1 MYLEEQSKV
10 KQLEIELKATK
21 DIIKL
26 KEMLRGSKQTENLKD
41 VAAQTDMI
49 LKNSNFC
56 QTNHIVKKD
65 FEIQVNLVSR
75 SVFNQMGIKKEP
87 QIAMPNRASSNAESS
102 SKKRKMPSV
111 VNCCHC
117 VDRRAK
123 IAKVTGD
130 NVSILNPDLFKT
142 YKSHCSDPIIAQE
155 AIRKMKNCSSVQII
169 RASDSMPDDNIP
181 PENLLKIQEEVR
193 NAVRWLLN
201 RYSEIYSLNEFNIT
215 TWKSFHQSFGDYIL
229 WHEENKPTTDLIAIN
244 LFTISGIE
252 TWLVQD
258 FEKGPKESKWFRGR
272 SISEFQHALHLA
284 MLKFAN
290 IKIAD
295 VDQAKNRQIDA
306 HEIRH
311 LIKETLIGL
320 KGKTKTE
327 EMKNGDEIEVTF
339 TIKVGLDLFIGK
351 SKTSGVPKAE
361 RSREQGMKIT
371 KQKAHLEARKEAEK
385 NFFNAFFGVDGIR
398 EFTVDEM
405 GRPVESFN
413 LK

>member
-1 MYLEEQSKV
+1 MYLEEKSKV

-21 DIIKL
+21 DIINL

-41 VAAQTDMI
+41 IAAQTDVI

-65 FEIQVNLVSR
+65 FEIQVNLVNR

-102 SKKRKMPSV
+102 PKKRKMPS
-111 VNCCHC
+111 

-130 NVSILNPDLFKT
+130 NVSILNPDLFRT
-142 YKSHCSDPIIAQE
+142 YKSHCSDPIMAQE

-169 RASDSMPDDNIP
+169 RANDSMSDENIP
-181 PENLLKIQEEVR
+181 PENLLKIQEEVK
-193 NAVRWLLN
+193 NAVRWLLK

-295 VDQAKNRQIDA
+295 VDQTKNRLIDA

-311 LIKETLIGL
+311 LTKEIL
-320 KGKTKTE
+320 KGKTLTQEKKT
-327 EMKNGDEIEVTF
+327 GDEIEVTV
-339 TIKVGLDLFIGK
+339 TIKIGLDLFIGK

-361 RSREQGMKIT
+361 RSREQGMKMT

-385 NFFNAFFGVDGIR
+385 KFFNAFFGVDGIR

>member
-1 MYLEEQSKV
+1 MYLEEKSKV

-21 DIIKL
+21 DIINL

-41 VAAQTDMI
+41 IAAQTDVI

-65 FEIQVNLVSR
+65 FEIQVNLVNR

-87 QIAMPNRASSNAESS
+87 QIAMPNRASSNAESP

-111 VNCCHC
+111 
-117 VDRRAK
+117 DLRAK

-130 NVSILNPDLFKT
+130 NVSILNPDLFRT
-142 YKSHCSDPIIAQE
+142 YKSHCIDPIMAQE

-169 RASDSMPDDNIP
+169 RANDSMSDENIP
-181 PENLLKIQEEVR
+181 PDNLLKIQEEVK
-193 NAVRWLLN
+193 NAVRWLLK

-295 VDQAKNRQIDA
+295 VDQTKNRLIDA

-311 LIKETLIGL
+311 LTKEIL
-320 KGKTKTE
+320 KGKTLTQEKKT
-327 EMKNGDEIEVTF
+327 GDEIEVTV
-339 TIKVGLDLFIGK
+339 TIKIGLDQFIGK

-361 RSREQGMKIT
+361 RSREQGMKMT

-385 NFFNAFFGVDGIR
+385 KFFNSFFGVDGIR

-405 GRPVESFN
+405 GRPVETN
-413 LK
+413 

>member
-1 MYLEEQSKV
+1 MYLEEKSKV

-21 DIIKL
+21 DIINL

-41 VAAQTDMI
+41 IAAQTDVI

-65 FEIQVNLVSR
+65 FEIQVNLVNR

-102 SKKRKMPSV
+102 PKKRKMPS
-111 VNCCHC
+111 

-130 NVSILNPDLFKT
+130 NVSILNPDLFRT

-169 RASDSMPDDNIP
+169 RANDSMSDENIP
-181 PENLLKIQEEVR
+181 PDNLLKIQEEVK
-193 NAVRWLLN
+193 NAVRWLLK

-295 VDQAKNRQIDA
+295 VDQTKNRLIDA

-311 LIKETLIGL
+311 LTKEIL
-320 KGKTKTE
+320 KGKTLTQEKKT
-327 EMKNGDEIEVTF
+327 GDEIEVTV
-339 TIKVGLDLFIGK
+339 TIKIGLDLFIGK

-361 RSREQGMKIT
+361 RSREQGMKMT

-385 NFFNAFFGVDGIR
+385 KFFNAFFGVDGIR

>member
-1 MYLEEQSKV
+1 MYLEEKSKV
-10 KQLEIELKATK
+10 KQLEIELKAMK
-21 DIIKL
+21 DIINL

-41 VAAQTDMI
+41 IAAQTDVI

-65 FEIQVNLVSR
+65 FEIQVNLVNR

-102 SKKRKMPSV
+102 PKKRKTPSV
-111 VNCCHC
+111 
-117 VDRRAK
+117 DLRAK

-130 NVSILNPDLFKT
+130 NVSILNPDLFRT
-142 YKSHCSDPIIAQE
+142 YKSHCSDPIMAQE

-169 RASDSMPDDNIP
+169 RANDSMSDENIP
-181 PENLLKIQEEVR
+181 PENLLKIQEEVK
-193 NAVRWLLN
+193 NAVRWLLK

-295 VDQAKNRQIDA
+295 VDQTKNRLIDA

-311 LIKETLIGL
+311 LTKEIL
-320 KGKTKTE
+320 KGKTLTQEKKT
-327 EMKNGDEIEVTF
+327 GDEIEVTV
-339 TIKVGLDLFIGK
+339 TIKIGLDLFIGK

-361 RSREQGMKIT
+361 RSREQGMKMT

-385 NFFNAFFGVDGIR
+385 KFFNAFFGVDGIR

>member
-1 MYLEEQSKV
+1 M
-10 KQLEIELKATK
+10 K
-21 DIIKL
+21 DIINL

-41 VAAQTDMI
+41 IAAQTDVI

-65 FEIQVNLVSR
+65 FEIQVNLVNR

-102 SKKRKMPSV
+102 PKKRKMPS
-111 VNCCHC
+111 

-130 NVSILNPDLFKT
+130 NVSILNPDLFRT
-142 YKSHCSDPIIAQE
+142 YKSHCSDPIMAQE

-169 RASDSMPDDNIP
+169 RANDSMSDENIP
-181 PENLLKIQEEVR
+181 PENLLKIQEEVK
-193 NAVRWLLN
+193 NAVRWLLK

-295 VDQAKNRQIDA
+295 VDQTKNRLIDA

-311 LIKETLIGL
+311 LTKEIL
-320 KGKTKTE
+320 KGKTLTQEKKT
-327 EMKNGDEIEVTF
+327 GDEIEVTV
-339 TIKVGLDLFIGK
+339 TIKIGLDLFIGK

-361 RSREQGMKIT
+361 RSREQGMKMT

-385 NFFNAFFGVDGIR
+385 KFFNAFFGVDGIR